1 MNRSAHS
8 HFNPWVAL
16 VVVCAAQFMVV
27 LDATV
32 VNVALP
38 SIQAD
43 LHVSDSSLQWIVNA
57 YTLLFG
63 GFLLLGGRAA
73 DLIGRRTLFVAGVV
87 VFSVAS
93 LISGLA
99 TSEEMLIVARG
110 LQGLG
115 GAMLSPAALAVIT
128 TSFSEGAERTKALSV
143 WAAIAS
149 GGSAAG
155 LLLGGVLTELL
166 SWEWIFF
173 INVPIGVLTV
183 IAGMRF
189 VPNSRVESVAA
200 RRHFDIAGAV
210 SVTAGL
216 VVLVYTIVKA
226 EAWGWGSVETLGFG
240 ALAIALLA
248 AFIWIEQRSPAP
260 LVRLG
265 LFRMRSLAV
274 ANGTFLIVAG
284 GLFAMFF
291 FASLYLQNVL
301 GYDALT
307 TGLAFL
313 PVTAGIAIGAT
324 IAQQLVQR
332 IGVRPVVLTGM
343 TVAALGLAEL
353 AATTSV
359 DGSYVGVLAGLLPM
373 SIGMGATF
381 VPLTL
386 VATTNVAPDDA
397 GLASGVF
404 NTSQQVGG
412 ALGLAILSTL
422 ATDRT
427 ANLLAD
433 GVGQQEALVEG
444 FQLAFIVAAGLI
456 ALGAVI
462 MGVLLRKSD
471 VEKIESGEADAIPVG
486 A

>member
-8 HFNPWVAL
+8 HFNPWLAL

-93 LISGLA
+93 LINGLA
-99 TSEEMLIVARG
+99 TSEEMLIAARG

-128 TSFSEGAERTKALSV
+128 TSFAEGTERTKALSV

-155 LLLGGVLTELL
+155 LLLGGILTEAL

-173 INVPIGVLTV
+173 INVPIGVLTLF
-183 IAGMRF
+183 AALRF
-189 VPNSRVESVAA
+189 VPNSRVESMAA
-200 RRHFDIAGAV
+200 RRHFDIAGAI

-226 EAWGWGSVETLGFG
+226 EAWGWASVETLGFG

-248 AFIWIEQRSPAP
+248 AFIWIEKRSPAP

-265 LFRMRSLAV
+265 LFKMRSLAV
-274 ANGTFLIVAG
+274 ANGAFLIVAG

-313 PVTAGIAIGAT
+313 PVTVGIAIGAT

-332 IGVRPVVLTGM
+332 VGVRPVLLTGM
-343 TVAALGLAEL
+343 TVAALGLCEL

-359 DGSYVGVLAGLLPM
+359 DGSYLGVLAGLLPM
-373 SIGMGATF
+373 SIGIGATF

-404 NTSQQVGG
+404 NTSQQIGG

-422 ATDRT
+422 ANDRT
-427 ANLLAD
+427 ANLLA
-433 GVGQQEALVEG
+433 GGTGQQQALVEG

-456 ALGAVI
+456 AVGAVI
-462 MGVLLRKSD
+462 IGLLLRKSD
-471 VEKIESGEADAIPVG
+471 VETIESGQADAIPVG

>member
-1 MNRSAHS
+1 
-8 HFNPWVAL
+8 
-16 VVVCAAQFMVV
+16 
-27 LDATV
+27 
-32 VNVALP
+32 
-38 SIQAD
+38 
-43 LHVSDSSLQWIVNA
+43 
-57 YTLLFG
+57 
-63 GFLLLGGRAA
+63 
-73 DLIGRRTLFVAGVV
+73 
-87 VFSVAS
+87 
-93 LISGLA
+93 
-99 TSEEMLIVARG
+99 
-110 LQGLG
+110 
-115 GAMLSPAALAVIT
+115 
-128 TSFSEGAERTKALSV
+128 
-143 WAAIAS
+143 
-149 GGSAAG
+149 
-155 LLLGGVLTELL
+155 
-166 SWEWIFF
+166 
-173 INVPIGVLTV
+173 
-183 IAGMRF
+183 
-189 VPNSRVESVAA
+189 
-200 RRHFDIAGAV
+200 
-210 SVTAGL
+210 
-216 VVLVYTIVKA
+216 
-226 EAWGWGSVETLGFG
+226 
-240 ALAIALLA
+240 
-248 AFIWIEQRSPAP
+248 
-260 LVRLG
+260 VRLG

-332 IGVRPVVLTGM
+332 IGVLPVVLTGM